1 MGGRTTNCRFAFYL
15 AIMLYTL
22 SFLKK
27 LTKNNNRKWFQD
39 HKPEYEQAHQEMIS
53 FADKLIK
60 EMNAHDVI
68 ETSSGR
74 KSLFRI
80 YRDVRFGKDK
90 TPYKT
95 HWAGFMRRAG
105 ADRRGGYYY
114 RIGLNGAEAMGGFF
128 GPNAQDL
135 LHIRNQLAQ
144 DGDLLRDVIESNDF
158 KSFFDELLGDKL
170 KTAPRGFEKDH
181 PEIDLLRYKQFM
193 VRRRFS
199 ASEMN
204 QPDFHLRLSDTFGKM
219 RPFLD
224 AMTEMLTTDL
234 NGISLVE

>member
-1 MGGRTTNCRFAFYL
+1 MNH
-15 AIMLYTL
+15 TL
-22 SFLKK
+22 SFLKQLK
-27 LTKNNNRKWFQD
+27 KNNNREWFQA
-39 HKPEYEQAHQEMIS
+39 HRTEYDQAHQEMID
-53 FADKLIK
+53 FADQLIA
-60 EMNAHDVI
+60 EMNAYDVI
-68 ETSSGR
+68 ETPNGK

-114 RIGLNGAEAMGGFF
+114 RIGLDGAYVMGGFF

-144 DGDLLRDVIESNDF
+144 DADILRTVTSSKEFIQYF
-158 KSFFDELLGDKL
+158 GKLLGDQL

-181 PEIDLLRYKQFM
+181 PDIDLLRHKQFI
-193 VRRRFS
+193 VRHDFS
-199 ASEMN
+199 KEEML
-204 QPDFHLRLSDTFGKM
+204 QPNFHKNMAKTFHKM
-219 RPFLD
+219 RPFFD
-224 AMTEMLTTDL
+224 SMTEMLTTDL
-234 NGISLVE
+234 NGISLI

>member
-1 MGGRTTNCRFAFYL
+1 MNH
-15 AIMLYTL
+15 TL
-22 SFLKK
+22 SFLKQ
-27 LTKNNNRKWFQD
+27 LSKNNNRDWFQTHRAD
-39 HKPEYEQAHQEMIS
+39 YDQAHQEMID
-53 FADKLIK
+53 FADQLIA
-60 EMNAHDVI
+60 EMNSYDVI
-68 ETSSGR
+68 ETPNGK

-114 RIGLNGAEAMGGFF
+114 RIGLEGAHVMGGFF

-144 DGDLLRDVIESNDF
+144 DADILRTVTDSKEFTDF
-158 KSFFDELLGDKL
+158 FGELLGDQL

-181 PEIDLLRYKQFM
+181 PDIDLLRHKQFI
-193 VRRRFS
+193 VRHDFS
-199 ASEMN
+199 KEEMLKS
-204 QPDFHLRLSDTFGKM
+204 DFPIIMAKAFHKM
-219 RPFLD
+219 RPFFD
-224 AMTEMLTTDL
+224 SMTEMLTTDL
-234 NGISLVE
+234 NGISLI